1 MGIMSGR
8 SSFPFWNEKSVGD
21 YRSVTGK
28 SSKKLVF
35 ILHLVNFYDS
45 CTGFAGIKLI
55 LPTGI
60 ACPAPAE
67 NALPELRYRVGRR
80 AEIAHI
86 LGEAMRIL

>member
-1 MGIMSGR
+1 MKSLSGTTDR
-8 SSFPFWNEKSVGD
+8 LPEKN
-21 YRSVTGK
+21 
-28 SSKKLVF
+28 SKKLVF
-35 ILHLVNFYDS
+35 ILHLVNFYDP

-67 NALPELRYRVGRR
+67 NALPELRDRVGRR

-86 LGEAMRIL
+86 LGEAMGIL